1 MFGRIT
7 DPARGRHK
15 TIHVMQDLFKISF
28 FVTCGRHSSFK
39 WHSPNGTRDA
49 ATRDRDCQSYWLLT
63 LPVYKV
69 THKQMHRF

>member
-39 WHSPNGTRDA
+39 WHLPQTEPAMPRP
-49 ATRDRDCQSYWLLT
+49 ATVNRIGY
-63 LPVYKV
+63 
-69 THKQMHRF
+69 